1 MPIPSPN
8 DYQPLDGDAIHTFI
22 WYRALNNIHG
32 RFVSFCHVHILI
44 LMQAMSQLLSWCV
57 LMLAIFPCKSDREQV
72 QALMLYDHAITFDV
86 EVCTLDHCRQT
97 LLISPQP
104 NHR

>member
-8 DYQPLDGDAIHTFI
+8 DYLPLDGDAIHTFI
-22 WYRALNNIHG
+22 WYRVLNNIHG
-32 RFVSFCHVHILI
+32 RVVSFCHVHILI

-57 LMLAIFPCKSDREQV
+57 LMLAIFPRKYDRGQV

-86 EVCTLDHCRQT
+86 EVGTLDHGRQT
-97 LLISPQP
+97 LLTSPQP